1 MYPGKYI
8 FIKANFIFLI
18 EHLKHLSRKYHVTT
32 RQLGLGQRISRA
44 VKVKYLLNSGRILK
58 STQQLDLGHI
68 TLKDFLLQCS
78 HSAERYIREEMNWH
92 INVEQGNP
100 LVIKLKPTFIKK
112 LIHVLNSGVME
123 ENEYEVAIGV
133 EGNIYI
139 FFLSIPIY

>member
-18 EHLKHLSRKYHVTT
+18 EHLKNLSSKYHVTV
-32 RQLGLGQRISRA
+32 RQLALGQRISRA

-68 TLKDFLLQCS
+68 TLKEFLLQCC
-78 HSAERYIREEMNWH
+78 AERYIREEMNWH

-100 LVIKLKPTFIKK
+100 SVIKLKPIFIKK
-112 LIHVLNSGVME
+112 KNDTCFEHRCN
-123 ENEYEVAIGV
+123 NRR
-133 EGNIYI
+133 
-139 FFLSIPIY
+139 